1 MFRAGWS
8 AKQRIHTQSVLVEME
23 LKAGPPNGGYM
34 WQLYPAEI
42 RRSIGGCPKGLETMT
57 SSLAPRP
64 FP

>member
-34 WQLYPAEI
+34 WQLSPAEI
-42 RRSIGGCPKGLETMT
+42 RRSIGD
-57 SSLAPRP
+57 ARRA
-64 FP
+64 